1 VSKAAKLTTI
11 AILVDSISIIF
22 GIYAAYFVRFVSRN
36 ETLGRFLFFEG
47 VSILLFILVSWI
59 VFLNLSNL
67 YQNSTITSIKN
78 RQILFMKYSIFFIA
92 LIGLASFISKSNL
105 SRLLVLYLFIISI
118 ILNLIFR
125 ILTGYALVRNFRWR
139 DSLLMRGLAISK
151 SKDEI
156 RSALD
161 WLDSKDNIALSYPKF
176 MNCDSISLDWLE
188 EFERLRSLFPIDYV
202 IISPSLL
209 QDNRIGELV
218 NYLHDLKLEVFMIP
232 LASKATGFWLNPRES
247 ESSPFLQFDNGKKQT
262 IKLIIK
268 RVFDVAFAVTITL
281 LALPLFLLVSFIIL
295 YFDGKP
301 IFYVSK
307 RVGRNGDTFAMLKFR
322 TMYKNS
328 EHLKRVAKNVR
339 DGSEFIFK
347 DANDPRVTQVGKYLR
362 KYSLDELP
370 QFLNV
375 LRGDMSVVGP
385 RPFPPHEVTRFD
397 SLYLRR
403 LGCKPGVTGPWQVK
417 GRSDLNLYD
426 SKGLDLEYANNWSL
440 TGDLLLIAKT
450 IPAVLKKSGAY

>member
-1 VSKAAKLTTI
+1 MSKTAKLATL
-11 AILVDSISIIF
+11 AIIVDSSSIIF
-22 GIYAAYFVRFVSRN
+22 GIYASYFVRFVSRN
-36 ETLGRFLFFEG
+36 ETLGRFLIFEG

-59 VFLNLSNL
+59 VFLNLSDL
-67 YQNSTITSIKN
+67 YQNSTITSIKS
-78 RQILFMKYSIFFIA
+78 RQILYVKYSLFFMI
-92 LIGLASFISKSNL
+92 LIGVTSYISKSNL
-105 SRLLVLYLFIISI
+105 SRLLVLYLFVISI
-118 ILNLIFR
+118 VLNLILR
-125 ILTGYALVRNFRWR
+125 TLTGYVLARNFRWR
-139 DSLLMRGLAISK
+139 NSLLMRGLAISK
-151 SKDEI
+151 SKSEI

-176 MNCDSISLDWLE
+176 LNCDGISLVWLE

-202 IISPSLL
+202 IISPTLL
-209 QDNRIGELV
+209 QDNRIGELI

-262 IKLIIK
+262 IKLITK
-268 RVFDVAFAVTITL
+268 RVFDIAFAVAIIL
-281 LALPLFLLVSFIIL
+281 LALPIFLLISLIVL

-301 IFYVSK
+301 VFFVSK
-307 RVGRNGDTFAMLKFR
+307 RVGRNGGTFGMLKFR
-322 TMYKNS
+322 TMYNNS
-328 EHLKRVAKNVR
+328 EHLKRATNSVS
-339 DGSEFIFK
+339 DSSEFIFK
-347 DANDPRVTQVGKYLR
+347 DASDPRVTQVGKYLR

-385 RPFPPHEVTRFD
+385 RPFPPHEVSKFD

-403 LGCKPGVTGPWQVK
+403 LDCKPGVTGPWQVK
-417 GRSDLNLYD
+417 GRSDLNLND

-440 TGDLLLIAKT
+440 TGDLLLVAKT